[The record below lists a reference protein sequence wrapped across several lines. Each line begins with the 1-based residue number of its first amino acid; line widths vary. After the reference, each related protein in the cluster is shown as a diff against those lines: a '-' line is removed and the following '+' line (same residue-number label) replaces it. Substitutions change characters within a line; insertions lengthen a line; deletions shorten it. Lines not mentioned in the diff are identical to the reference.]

1 MSDIVRT
8 SQEIIEKLV
17 ISEEVAAS
25 GTFTSS
31 AIDLTSSVSA
41 LGNLAIQ
48 VEVTGDGTAS
58 LTYTASIDGTDYVSP
73 TGATAIATGLT
84 KTVNTTGKDI
94 YEFSPILAK
103 FIKIVITETG
113 TSDTV
118 TINATLIAQ

>member
-1 MSDIVRT
+1 MSNIVRT
-8 SQEIIEKLV
+8 SQEIIDKLV
-17 ISEEVAAS
+17 ISETVLAS
-25 GTFTSS
+25 GTFTSD

-58 LTYTASIDGTDYVSP
+58 LTYLASVNGDDYVSP
-73 TGATAIATGLT
+73 TGASAIVTGLT
-84 KTVNTTGKDI
+84 KTTNSNGKDI

-113 TSDTV
+113 TSDSV
-118 TINATLIAQ
+118 IIDATLIAQ